1 MENNRQENFPSFIPQ
16 QREINNGQ
24 SFDASNGQS
33 FDASNGQSFDL
44 NNFHRNEEG
53 QLVLTT
59 ASLNL
64 PFIEDEKIVQQP
76 PASRRPPNA
85 RPPPNADP
93 RHRSRTRV
101 RDQVNT
107 NS

>member
-24 SFDASNGQS
+24 SFDG
-33 FDASNGQSFDL
+33 SNGQSFDL

-64 PFIEDEKIVQQP
+64 PFIEDEKTVQQP

-107 NS
+107 NL

>member
-16 QREINNGQ
+16 QREIN
-24 SFDASNGQS
+24 NGQS

-64 PFIEDEKIVQQP
+64 PFIEDEKTVQQP

-107 NS
+107 NL